1 MSQAGPKSGLIMF
14 MAIIGAPLGG
24 YLADRW
30 ATRNK
35 RARMWFPALSS
46 VASALIL
53 FVAFTYFSGSLQ
65 YVTLLLAGVTLI
77 MFVPAGVAV
86 TQDVVH
92 PGIRATSLSVNI
104 VIQHSLGSPLG
115 PLFVG
120 AVSDRYG
127 LGTAL
132 GMLPAFTLAAGL
144 LFLIGSFFYTKD
156 LAVVDTVE
164 IKME

>member
-1 MSQAGPKSGLIMF
+1 
-14 MAIIGAPLGG
+14 
-24 YLADRW
+24 
-30 ATRNK
+30 
-35 RARMWFPALSS
+35 
-46 VASALIL
+46 
-53 FVAFTYFSGSLQ
+53 
-65 YVTLLLAGVTLI
+65 

-132 GMLPAFTLAAGL
+132 GVLPAFTLIAGL
-144 LFLIGSFFYTKD
+144 LFLAGSFLYTKD
-156 LAVVDTVE
+156 FAAAKYVDVE
-164 IKME
+164 ME